1 MKRRRDGEER
11 RGDIQSLSCLSLH
24 QSQQDTTED
33 GEDESV
39 LMDGLKAICKTEEA
53 SQTAFLQDAS
63 DIGCTSTRRGI
74 FEKDITTEEKGIKE
88 KKHHSIWDEKEGGE
102 DGDEVLVIRVLL
114 FLI

>member
-1 MKRRRDGEER
+1 MERETDEETSRESLLFVSPSISTRHKRGWRGRICSDGWSQSHLQDRR
-11 RGDIQSLSCLSLH
+11 
-24 QSQQDTTED
+24 
-33 GEDESV
+33 
-39 LMDGLKAICKTEEA
+39 EA

-74 FEKDITTEEKGIKE
+74 FEKDIIITEEKGIKE
-88 KKHHSIWDEKEGGE
+88 KKHHSIWNEKDGGV